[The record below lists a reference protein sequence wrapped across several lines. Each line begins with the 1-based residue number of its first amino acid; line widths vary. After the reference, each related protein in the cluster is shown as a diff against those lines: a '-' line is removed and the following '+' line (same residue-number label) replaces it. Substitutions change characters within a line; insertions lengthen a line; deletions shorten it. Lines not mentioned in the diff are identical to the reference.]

1 MGRVDQI
8 RKKFVRFEPHVHE
21 ECRFLQNCRMM
32 GNTNCGICRVILM
45 RDRFL
50 GEEFHK
56 QVELKK
62 NVNPYILLVD
72 SAGCNMNCWFCYAHE
87 MIKQEDYGKLAPVFN
102 TPEELAEC
110 FICKMKM
117 SKRLAKT
124 DQDRFFS
131 RIRITG
137 GEPLHSTNDTIM
149 NINGLSL
156 IEATIDFYLEFFK
169 KMDDK
174 VEDVLKEGAILL
186 VGMQKYDPS
195 MLFPTWLA
203 TKPGRI
209 NMRFDTNGLLF
220 TKEENARRFIEGI
233 ANRSLRNLRVEIDYS
248 LKGAAPIESRWASS
262 HYLPVNETAI
272 EHYDIKDHLQYRGLM
287 NIVEI
292 RNGLRDELGD
302 SFSLTIE
309 RGINHGKTN
318 GFINFPGGLDWD
330 KFVHGFNNELK
341 AKGLP
346 EIKLSDVDNPIQY
359 AKQFGYL
366 FARYHSRA
374 ACIRLQT
381 TDGTIDYLP
390 WDEKS
395 REKVLTSA
403 IGKCKDTK
411 KPYKLIFFPCSKETY
426 VSGKPESTPLPKI
439 EAKQSL
445 QAECTAVKS
454 NISSET
460 SNNLWI
466 LTGKLENWIYSIDKD
481 IWGVKAK
488 HKWLWDLLEQG
499 DTLIFYVSK
508 PVGGM
513 VGCGEVISKSH
524 STGLVW
530 QDEIASGR
538 SIYPYKIGFKKTF
551 SIPKENWISKRLSI
565 PDPSIPFQHGVNIVE
580 SKEHQEMLIN
590 CIESSWNVK
599 I

>member
-1 MGRVDQI
+1 MGKADKT
-8 RKKFVRFEPHVHE
+8 RKKFIRFQPHVHE
-21 ECRFLQNCRMM
+21 ECRFLQNCSIM
-32 GNTNCGICRVILM
+32 GSSNCGICRVILM

-87 MIKQEDYGKLAPVFN
+87 MIKQEDYRKLAPVFN

-169 KMDDK
+169 RMDNK
-174 VEDVLKEGAILL
+174 VGDILQDGTIAL
-186 VGMQKYDPS
+186 VGMQKYDSS
-195 MLFPTWLA
+195 MSFPTWLA
-203 TKPGRI
+203 TKPSRI
-209 NMRFDTNGLLF
+209 NVRFDTNGLLF
-220 TKEENARRFIEGI
+220 TKEENARRFIEGV
-233 ANRSLRNLRVEIDYS
+233 ANCSLRNLRVEIDYS

-262 HYLPVNETAI
+262 HHLPVNEAAVEDYHI
-272 EHYDIKDHLQYRGLM
+272 EDHLQYKGLM
-287 NIVEI
+287 NVIETK
-292 RNGLRDELGD
+292 NNLRDKLGD

-318 GFINFPGGLDWD
+318 VFINFPGSLEWD
-330 KFVHGFNNELK
+330 KFVHGFNNELRS
-341 AKGLP
+341 KGLS
-346 EIKLSDVDNPIQY
+346 EIKLSDVDNPLRSSNQY
-359 AKQFGYL
+359 GYL
-366 FARYHSRA
+366 FGRYHSRGA
-374 ACIRLQT
+374 AIKLET
-381 TDGTIDYLP
+381 ADNVFDYLP
-390 WDEKS
+390 WDPNS
-395 REKVLTSA
+395 REKALKTE
-403 IGKCKDTK
+403 IKKLKDSNA
-411 KPYKLIFFPCSKETY
+411 PFKLIFFPCSKETY
-426 VSGKPESTPLPKI
+426 PSGKSESTTLPQI
-439 EAKQSL
+439 ETKQPI
-445 QAECTAVKS
+445 QTECTAVQS
-454 NISSET
+454 NFPSET
-460 SNNLWI
+460 HNKLWI
-466 LTGKLENWIYSIDKD
+466 LTGKLENWTYSIEKD

-499 DTLIFYVSK
+499 DKLIFYVSK

-513 VGCGEVISKSH
+513 VGCGKVISKSYN
-524 STGLVW
+524 TDRVW
-530 QDEIASGR
+530 QDELASGR
-538 SIYPYKIGFKKTF
+538 SIYLYKIGFEKTF
-551 SIPKENWISKRLSI
+551 YIPRENWVSKRLGI
-565 PDPSIPFQHGVNIVE
+565 PDSSIPFQHGVNIVE
-580 SKEHQEMLIN
+580 NKEHQDMLIDYIQSN
-590 CIESSWNVK
+590 WNVK

>member
-1 MGRVDQI
+1 MWGVGQI
-8 RKKFVRFEPHVHE
+8 GKKFVRFEPHVHE
-21 ECRFLQNCRMM
+21 ECRFLQNCKKM

-87 MIKQEDYGKLAPVFN
+87 MIKQEDYERLAPVFN
-102 TPEELAEC
+102 TPEELADC

-149 NINGLSL
+149 NVSGLSL
-156 IEATIDFYLEFFK
+156 IESTIDFYLEFFK
-169 KMDDK
+169 KMDSK
-174 VEDVLKEGAILL
+174 VEDVLNEGVIQL
-186 VGMQKYDPS
+186 VGMQKYEPAMS
-195 MLFPTWLA
+195 FPTWLA

-209 NMRFDTNGLLF
+209 NVRFDTNGLLF
-220 TKEENARRFIEGI
+220 TREENARRFIEGV
-233 ANRSLRNLRVEIDYS
+233 ANCSLSNLRVEIDYS
-248 LKGAAPIESRWASS
+248 LKGAAPIEARWASS
-262 HYLPVNETAI
+262 HNLSVNEAAV
-272 EHYDIKDHLQYRGLM
+272 EDYDIQDHLQYKGLM
-287 NIVEI
+287 NIIET
-292 RNGLRDELGD
+292 RNSLSDKLGD
-302 SFSLTIE
+302 SFSLTVE

-318 GFINFPGGLDWD
+318 GFINFPGSLDWD
-330 KFVHGFNNELK
+330 KFVCRFNNELK

-346 EIKLSDVDNPIQY
+346 EVKLSDVDNPIQY

-366 FARYHSRA
+366 FGRYHSRG
-374 ACIRLQT
+374 ACIRLKT
-381 TDGTIDYLP
+381 SDGAIDYLP

-395 REKVLTSA
+395 REKELTSA
-403 IGKCKDTK
+403 ISRCKDAK

-426 VSGKPESTPLPKI
+426 LSGKPESTTSPQKEAEQPI
-439 EAKQSL
+439 E
-445 QAECTAVKS
+445 AECTAVKS
-454 NISSET
+454 SFSSIT

-466 LTGKLENWIYSIDKD
+466 LTGKLENWTYSIEED

-488 HKWLWDLLEQG
+488 HKWLWDLLERG
-499 DTLIFYVSK
+499 DRLIFYVSK

-513 VGCGEVISKSH
+513 VGCGKVISKSYE
-524 STGLVW
+524 TDPLW
-530 QDEIASGR
+530 QDEQASGR
-538 SIYPYKIGFKKTF
+538 SIYPYKIRFEKTF

-565 PDPSIPFQHGVNIVE
+565 PDPSIPFQHGVNVVE
-580 SKEHQEMLIN
+580 SKEHQDMLIGF
-590 CIESSWNVK
+590 IESNWNVK
-599 I
+599 L